1 MKYLPVNSPIASF
14 GAASP
19 KIVITLILLLLL
31 LLCGIIYAG
40 YRFIRRKTREISRTL
55 WGTDS
60 LSQGVEQMKREY
72 SCTPK
77 SVSAMTSLL
86 LPKIVDDFP
95 DFEYDEM
102 RERAQNVLLSYLRA
116 IEAKNTSLI
125 TDGTAELKEEAAN
138 RIKSLESEDL
148 QERFGQIKIHRT
160 EISQY
165 RRTKGRC
172 LITFQTAIEYYHTI
186 KNAAG
191 AITEGSKEYKF
202 QTKYN
207 VDMAYIQDRNLVE
220 NELDHALGI
229 NCPNCGAPLSK
240 LGAKVCEYCDT
251 PIIEINIHAWSFVN
265 IDQI

>member
-1 MKYLPVNSPIASF
+1 MKYLPDSIPLPVF
-14 GAASP
+14 GSAGP
-19 KIVITLILLLLL
+19 KITTIIILVLLL
-31 LLCGIIYAG
+31 LLCGSIYAG
-40 YRFIRRKTREISRTL
+40 YRFITHKTREISRTL

-60 LSQGVEQMKREY
+60 LAQGVEQMKREY
-72 SCTPK
+72 ASTPK
-77 SVSAMTSLL
+77 SLSAMTSLL
-86 LPKIVDDFP
+86 LPKIVADFP

-125 TDGTAELKEEAAN
+125 TDGTAELKEEASN
-138 RIKSLESEDL
+138 RIASLESKGL
-148 QERFGQIKIHRT
+148 QERFGQMKIHRT

-172 LITFQTAIEYYHTI
+172 VITFQSAIEYYHTI
-186 KNAAG
+186 EDTAG
-191 AITEGSKEYKF
+191 NVTEGSREYKF

-207 VDMAYIQDRNLVE
+207 VDMVYIQDRSLVE

-240 LGAKVCEYCDT
+240 LGAKVCEYCGT
-251 PIIEINIHAWSFVN
+251 PVIEINIHAWSFVN

>member
-1 MKYLPVNSPIASF
+1 MA
-14 GAASP
+14 
-19 KIVITLILLLLL
+19 
-31 LLCGIIYAG
+31 
-40 YRFIRRKTREISRTL
+40 
-55 WGTDS
+55 
-60 LSQGVEQMKREY
+60 
-72 SCTPK
+72 
-77 SVSAMTSLL
+77 
-86 LPKIVDDFP
+86 DFP

-116 IEAKNTSLI
+116 IEAKNPSLI

-138 RIKSLESEDL
+138 RINSLESRGL
-148 QERFGQIKIHRT
+148 RERFGQMKIHRT

-172 LITFQTAIEYYHTI
+172 VITFQTAMEYYHTVEDATG
-186 KNAAG
+186 N
-191 AITEGSKEYKF
+191 ITEGSRDYKF

-207 VDMAYIQDRNLVE
+207 VDMVYIQDRNLVE

-265 IDQI
+265 IDQVGR